1 LGKTQGV
8 RRILNLARGADEE
21 GRERTFTMDNATNAP
36 IPSFTRG
43 NRDLAEAFERY
54 LISRGFS
61 PPTRRAYLDSVNRYV
76 EMLHSMSVVEAGRRE
91 IREFQG
97 SLLQRG
103 LSSNS
108 LRLHTIALR
117 SFNKFLRLSGLT
129 KHDPTLLLSPRKLPG
144 RIPRFLTLE
153 EVETLIAACETPLEK
168 AIAEVMYS
176 TGVRISELVSI
187 RVDDITFSSPGV
199 IRIVAG
205 KGNKDRIVLF
215 GSKADNAIR
224 AYLGD
229 RRTGFLFEAPA
240 RTGEFI
246 EPLLRDGASHRR
258 PNRHTWSARY
268 YANGVQRLLRL
279 GKVRDMS
286 EAEAR
291 QKLDRVLAETPGFTP
306 HPTRQYN
313 KRSIR
318 LLLERLA
325 HRAKVPGVHP
335 HCLRRAFATHLLEG
349 GADLRVVQELL
360 GHVNLTT
367 TMLYTRFSNADLK
380 KIHTRCHPRAN
391 GDEHAEEN

>member
-1 LGKTQGV
+1 MV
-8 RRILNLARGADEE
+8 SAP
-21 GRERTFTMDNATNAP
+21 NAP
-36 IPSFTRG
+36 IPSFKQA
-43 NRDLAEAFERY
+43 NRELAEAFERY

-61 PPTRRAYLDSVNRYV
+61 PPTRRAYMDSVNRYI
-76 EMLHSMSVVEAGRRE
+76 EMLHSTSVVDAERRE
-91 IREFQG
+91 IRKFQG

-117 SFNKFLRLSGLT
+117 GFHKFIRLSGLT

-153 EVETLIAACETPLEK
+153 EVDTLIAACETPFEK

-187 RVDDITFSSPGV
+187 RVEDITFSSPGV
-199 IRIVAG
+199 IRIIRG

-215 GSKADNAIR
+215 GSKADAAIKS
-224 AYLGD
+224 YLGE
-229 RRTGFLFEAPA
+229 RRAGFLFEAPA
-240 RTGEFI
+240 NTGELI
-246 EPLLRDGASHRR
+246 KPLLSDCASHRR
-258 PNRHTWSARY
+258 PNRHSWSGRY
-268 YANGVQRLLRL
+268 YANGVQHWVRL
-279 GKVRDMS
+279 GKARDMT
-286 EAEAR
+286 ETEAR
-291 QKLDRVLAETPGFTP
+291 QKLDQILARTSGFTP
-306 HPTRQYN
+306 HSARPYD

-318 LLLERLA
+318 LALERIA
-325 HRAKVPGVHP
+325 HRSKVPGVHP

-380 KIHTRCHPRAN
+380 KIHTRCHPHAN
-391 GDEHAEEN
+391 GDESGGEI